1 MNNDISTNDILDTL
15 MNEIQ
20 FGLNGIQNNG
30 NIVNDFMNTV
40 YHIDELSNMENGYG
54 EAYPGS
60 EADPASDTGPG
71 GEAHLDVNATWEELF
86 QLLPN
91 NNNNNNSNRPSFQ
104 FTSDLSTDF
113 MNNFSDNIFSIPLY
127 RHRNVFSNLNYPN
140 SVNLNGIINN
150 TLNTDIKKT
159 YKKVISDEGKELL
172 KKEVFYCVECNESA
186 VCPIMQIPFQDGDE
200 IIRLPCNHVFTA
212 EHILTWLETESAMC
226 PVCRHELPSKEVKNV
241 EGEGEGEGEGEE
253 REGEGE
259 GEGEEREG
267 VYYAHMNN
275 DENQLF
281 NLSFDVSNNRFIA
294 DTPIQTNII
303 NNLYENVNTI
313 VTSYGLDSS
322 ANTDANANN
331 VLDLVRNYINENLEA
346 MVENEIRNLNNDQV
360 QELLTS
366 NLSGIIDFSR
376 NRL

>member
-1 MNNDISTNDILDTL
+1 MNSDISTNDILDTL

-30 NIVNDFMNTV
+30 NIVNDFMNTA
-40 YHIDELSNMENGYG
+40 YHIDELSNMENGYIERVG
-54 EAYPGS
+54 PGS
-60 EADPASDTGPG
+60 EAHQG
-71 GEAHLDVNATWEELF
+71 VNATMEELF

-104 FTSDLSTDF
+104 FTSYLSTDF
-113 MNNFSDNIFSIPLY
+113 MNHFSDDLFSIPLY
-127 RHRNVFSNLNYPN
+127 RHRNVYSNLNNPN
-140 SVNLNGIINN
+140 NLNLNGIINN
-150 TLNTDIKKT
+150 TLNTDIKT

-172 KKEVFYCVECNESA
+172 KKEVFRCGEGNNEAA

-200 IIRLPCNHVFTA
+200 IIRLPCNHIFTA

-226 PVCRHELPSKEVKNV
+226 PVCRHELPNKEVKNISEEGEGESES
-241 EGEGEGEGEGEE
+241 EGEGEGE
-253 REGEGE
+253 
-259 GEGEEREG
+259 EEREG
-267 VYYAHMNN
+267 VYYAHAN
-275 DENQLF
+275 DDDQLF

-313 VTSYGLDSS
+313 VTNHGLDS
-322 ANTDANANN
+322 NTNNADTSANN

>member
-1 MNNDISTNDILDTL
+1 MNSDISTNDILDTL

-40 YHIDELSNMENGYG
+40 YHIDELSNMENGY
-54 EAYPGS
+54 S
-60 EADPASDTGPG
+60 EQVGPG
-71 GEAHLDVNATWEELF
+71 GEASPGINATWEELF

-91 NNNNNNSNRPSFQ
+91 NNNNINRPSFQ

-113 MNNFSDNIFSIPLY
+113 TNNFSNDLFSIPLY
-127 RHRNVFSNLNYPN
+127 RHRNIYSNLNNPN
-140 SVNLNGIINN
+140 NLNLNGIIND
-150 TLNTDIKKT
+150 TLNTDIKT

-172 KKEVFYCVECNESA
+172 KKEVYRCSEGNNEVT

-212 EHILTWLETESAMC
+212 EHILTWLETESAIC
-226 PVCRHELPSKEVKNV
+226 PVCRHELPNKEVKNISEV
-241 EGEGEGEGEGEE
+241 EDESEGEGESESES
-253 REGEGE
+253 
-259 GEGEEREG
+259 EEREG

-313 VTSYGLDSS
+313 VTNHGLDS
-322 ANTDANANN
+322 NTNNADTSANN

-346 MVENEIRNLNNDQV
+346 MVENEIRNLNNEQV